1 MPDPIPALL
10 PTAVIGSYSLP
21 RWLEQPREDHKSGA
35 LGDAELDEAH
45 DNAVKAWLKDQEMA
59 GVDVITDDGLR
70 RETMICFFHPDCG
83 LKFTRRAVAYAKR
96 RAMTAGAALARAE
109 LGRG

>member
-1 MPDPIPALL
+1 VPDPIPALL
-10 PTAVIGSYSLP
+10 PTTVIGSYSLP
-21 RWLEQPREDHKSGA
+21 RWLEHAREGHKSGA

-45 DNAVKAWLKDQEMA
+45 DNAVKACLKDQELA
-59 GVDVITDDGLR
+59 GVDVITDDGSR
-70 RETMICFFHPDCG
+70 RETMIYFNPDCG
-83 LKFTRRAVAYAKR
+83 LKFTRRAVAYAKL

>member
-10 PTAVIGSYSLP
+10 PTTVIGSYSLP
-21 RWLEQPREDHKSGA
+21 RWLEH
-35 LGDAELDEAH
+35 
-45 DNAVKAWLKDQEMA
+45 A
-59 GVDVITDDGLR
+59 GEGLR
-70 RETMICFFHPDCG
+70 
-83 LKFTRRAVAYAKR
+83 FTRRAVAYAKL